1 MNKNK
6 LWTVGAVSVMV
17 AIVGGGWLLGIQPQL
32 TMAANAD
39 RTRVG
44 VEAQNSTNEALLVRL
59 KRDYQGIDALRQQ
72 LDSLRVAIPADAQ
85 MSTFVKELNILA
97 STHKV
102 TVKSITV
109 NDAKPFTLAGTP
121 SNGAQKAPTN
131 PKINPANF
139 VVIPVQFSVTGTYA
153 KVLDFVHDVQ
163 MGPRLFLVATLS
175 SAASSNSP
183 GVVALKKAV
192 VSSPGTVDATIGGF
206 VYVLLES
213 GQK

>member
-1 MNKNK
+1 MNKDK
-6 LWTVGAVSVMV
+6 LWTVGAVFVMV
-17 AIVGGGWLLGIQPQL
+17 VIVGGGWLLGVQPQL
-32 TMAANAD
+32 TTAANAD
-39 RTRVG
+39 RTRVS

-59 KRDYQGIDALRQQ
+59 KRDYQGIDVLRQQ
-72 LDSLRVAIPADAQ
+72 LASLRVAIPADAQ
-85 MSTFVKELNILA
+85 MSMFVNELNTLA

-109 NDAKPFTLAGTP
+109 NDAKPFAIAGTP
-121 SNGAQKAPTN
+121 GAGGQKAPTN

-183 GVVALKKAV
+183 GVVALKKAA